1 MSLQG
6 TDLAL
11 VSARVGVARIGAFRL
26 GFAPDDVE
34 GPGTVGPGEYGWQEV
49 KPEDDGQDWELMTPW
64 SMCAPP
70 PVASFTDAPDP
81 ANVGQ
86 AVAFTDTSTPTG
98 EITFWHWTFGD
109 GAESD
114 DQNPYHAYAH
124 PGTYTVHLY
133 IASPRGSSMAVGTV
147 GVPILQGTVTFD
159 PGGGA
164 GPCEGNVVELRDGS
178 DVVQAATTT
187 DAAGFYRFVSPTVT
201 MVHGEGFKVYVYSP
215 GTCAGC
221 QDTFDD
227 SHTWAVNVTTTVDI
241 AMAGI

>member
-124 PGTYTVHLY
+124 PGTYTVRLY
-133 IASPRGSSMAVGTV
+133 IASPRGSSMAIGAVV
-147 GVPILQGTVTFD
+147 VSAIGVSFVRDPAGALDSGDNVTF
-159 PGGGA
+159 
-164 GPCEGNVVELRDGS
+164 
-178 DVVQAATTT
+178 T
-187 DAAGFYRFVSPTVT
+187 PTVT
-201 MVHGEGFKVYVYSP
+201 NGVGPFTYDWDWGDGTAHSTDEIPVHRFNNP
-215 GTCAGC
+215 GTGG
-221 QDTFDD
+221 TYTVTLTVTD
-227 SHTWAVNVTTTVDI
+227 SVTATAIATEELDI
-241 AMAGI
+241 AGV